1 MGAGRILGVMI
12 AVAGAVV
19 LWTGL
24 NAKDAL
30 TEKASKALTGRYSDR
45 TMTELAG
52 GGAALAGGV
61 LLMLFGGG
69 GGGRRRR

>member
-1 MGAGRILGVMI
+1 VGAGRILGVMI

-19 LWTGL
+19 LWSGL
-24 NAKDAL
+24 QAKDSLA
-30 TEKASKALTGRYSDR
+30 EKTTHALTGRYTER
-45 TMTELAG
+45 TTLYLAG
-52 GGAALAGGV
+52 GGAAVAGGV

>member
-1 MGAGRILGVMI
+1 VGVGRLVGVML

-24 NAKDAL
+24 KAKDSL
-30 TEKASKALTGRYSDR
+30 TERATEALTGRYTER
-45 TMTELAG
+45 TTLYLAG
-52 GGAALAGGV
+52 GGAAVVGGA

-69 GGGRRRR
+69 GGRRRR

>member
-24 NAKDAL
+24 KAKDSLA
-30 TEKASKALTGRYSDR
+30 ERASEAVTGRYTER
-45 TMTELAG
+45 TTLYLAG
-52 GGAALAGGV
+52 GGAAVAGGV

>member
-1 MGAGRILGVMI
+1 MGAGRLVGVML
-12 AVAGAVV
+12 AVVGAVV

-24 NAKDAL
+24 TAKDSL
-30 TEKASKALTGRYSDR
+30 VEQTTKALTGRYSER
-45 TMTELAG
+45 TTLYLAG

-69 GGGRRRR
+69 GGRRRR